1 MSYTPRLLNDLY
13 RERTRLER
21 TRDKIVYG
29 NDFAYL
35 TQIRELEEVGRDLF
49 RVKQEIQIAEQQQSL
64 VRIFSGET
72 E

>member
-1 MSYTPRLLNDLY
+1 MSYTPRLSLDNLY
-13 RERTRLER
+13 RERTRLEQ
-21 TRDKIVYG
+21 TRDRIVYG

-64 VRIFSGET
+64 V
-72 E
+72 

>member
-1 MSYTPRLLNDLY
+1 MSYTLRPLNDLY

-64 VRIFSGET
+64 V
-72 E
+72 